1 MKKLLILGFLF
12 LAHYSFS
19 QHIEFLRKND
29 SIEDPK
35 YRQFIYLTEKTDLA
49 NARLIATVKATGEL
63 KNVVRLFDKIK
74 SETQKYGANAFKF
87 ESFRKLDNA
96 TGELILSTFFCED
109 ALFEANVIHIPKNKI
124 FVYGSQDL
132 TENKT
137 QSYKVQG
144 EKYEIGNGQF
154 KVFDVKIGEEIKVS
168 KGGFTGMAL
177 WIKRRENEYSTFLS
191 FSGIGM
197 TGIGIGPANVGVGV
211 NITTGRITRIEPN
224 LALAL
229 LKIYSEKQ

>member
-96 TGELILSTFFCED
+96 TGELILSTFFVRMPF
-109 ALFEANVIHIPKNKI
+109 LR
-124 FVYGSQDL
+124 L
-132 TENKT
+132 TL
-137 QSYKVQG
+137 Y
-144 EKYEIGNGQF
+144 
-154 KVFDVKIGEEIKVS
+154 
-168 KGGFTGMAL
+168 
-177 WIKRRENEYSTFLS
+177 TFLKIRFLFIAVRTS
-191 FSGIGM
+191 PKTRHKAIKSREKNM
-197 TGIGIGPANVGVGV
+197 KSATGS
-211 NITTGRITRIEPN
+211 
-224 LALAL
+224 
-229 LKIYSEKQ
+229 LKYSM